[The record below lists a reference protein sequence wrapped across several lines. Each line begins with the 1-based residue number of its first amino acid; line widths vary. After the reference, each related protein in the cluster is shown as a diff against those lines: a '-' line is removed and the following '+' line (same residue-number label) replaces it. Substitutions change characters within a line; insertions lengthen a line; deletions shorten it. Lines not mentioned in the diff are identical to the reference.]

1 MDLALSSSNVQLL
14 QWNPDFTIVDLTII
28 LPCPGKSYIKLYRAE
43 SRFNNI
49 RFSDIPGIT
58 MEI

>member
-1 MDLALSSSNVQLL
+1 MDPALSSSKVQLL
-14 QWNPDFTIVDLTII
+14 QWNPDFTIVDLTINI
-28 LPCPGKSYIKLYRAE
+28 PCPGKSYSKLYGGE